1 MFYRY
6 EIINNGKEDILY
18 LYLDMKYEFSK
29 ELIGNDFND
38 LSRRT
43 KNFINTNNINFKGKK
58 VFLIVDGIV
67 VKTVDISNIT
77 GNPYKINSYDVDNFN
92 VNIEMENHHFSEMC
106 LRDYLLNQLFFYYNY
121 SLHNEVLK
129 AICVLFNTYAY
140 NMMNSNGYI
149 PYNDSFSNYD
159 SLDDAKNTI
168 PNYDEIIAYFNELIN
183 EISCLFL
190 TYNDNYILPF
200 IHYSNNGY
208 TMTNKKYPYLSSVK
222 CLWDLT
228 SPYYIKYHDYD
239 YKYLSS
245 LLNITITNK
254 SSIKITRDY
263 DCKKIIINNKKYS
276 YDEFKKLINLDSSD
290 IYIILYNNYLRII
303 TCGCGNFY
311 GLSLYA
317 ANEIAK
323 NGAKYYSI
331 LSYFFPKTKL
341 YTYTKKEQ

>member
-18 LYLDMKYEFSK
+18 LYLNMKYEFSK
-29 ELIGNDFND
+29 ELIGNDYKD

-58 VFLIVDGIV
+58 VYLIVDGIV
-67 VKTVDISNIT
+67 VKTVDISNIV
-77 GNPYKINSYDVDNFN
+77 GNPYKINNYDVDSYN
-92 VNIEMENHHFSEMC
+92 VNIELEDHSLSEMT
-106 LRDYLLNQLFFYYNY
+106 LRNYLLNQLVYYYDY

-140 NMMNSNGYI
+140 NMMNSTGYI

-159 SLDDAKNTI
+159 LIDDFRNNES
-168 PNYDEIIAYFNELIN
+168 NYNEIIANYNLI
-183 EISCLFL
+183 ISESSGLFI
-190 TYNDNYILPF
+190 TYNGNFILPF

-208 TMTNKKYPYLSSVK
+208 TMTNNNYPYLSSVK

-245 LLNITITNK
+245 ILNTNISNK
-254 SSIKITRDY
+254 STFKIIRDY
-263 DCKKIIINNKKYS
+263 DYKKIIINNNKFS
-276 YDEFKKLINLDSSD
+276 YEEFRQLLNLDSGD
-290 IYIILYNNYLRII
+290 IYIILYSNYLRII

-311 GLSLYA
+311 GLSLYS

-323 NGAKYYSI
+323 NGSKYYSI

-341 YTYTKKEQ
+341 FKYTQKEP